1 MRDSEV
7 NQLAGSTLFR
17 SVPRETS
24 PLLEWFARARECT
37 KRRQI
42 LSLPQIPLI
51 FMAAEVKFKS
61 ILSLIPD
68 NPGVYQFIDS
78 YGVVIY
84 VGKAKNLK
92 KRVTSYFSKNQSGKT
107 IALLRKTSDIRH
119 IVVDN
124 ESDALLLENNLIKK
138 HQPRYNIL
146 LKDDK
151 TFPWICVKNEP
162 FPRVFSTRNPVRD
175 GSVYFGPYTSGL
187 MVKTLVSFIR
197 QLYKLRTCSH
207 NLTKQNIDAGK
218 FKVCLEYHLGNC
230 KAPCVGKQQESDYQE
245 NMDQIKDILKGNIST
260 VLDHLK
266 MTMAKYS
273 GELRFEEAQ
282 SIKEKIEILSRF
294 KSKSTIVSNTIRN
307 VDVFAITQESDNAYV
322 NYLKVNE
329 GAVIQALTIELKIR
343 AEEEK
348 ESILGFAITEIRQ
361 RLQSDSP
368 EIILPFE
375 PDILLDKVKYTV
387 PKAGEKL
394 KLLELAERNAIYYK
408 LEQKKKRMEHSPQ
421 ARTGKNLEKLK
432 NDLHMSELPAHIECF
447 DNSNIMGTNPVAAC
461 VVFKNARPSKVDYR
475 HFNIK
480 TVSGADDFSSM
491 EEIVYRRY
499 RRIIEENQKL
509 PQLVIIDGGKGQLS
523 SAMKS
528 IDKLGLREKITVIGI
543 AKKLEEIY
551 FPGDSV
557 PIYLD
562 KNSISLKI
570 IQQLR
575 NEAHRFGINFHRDK
589 RSSQMIKSDLD
600 QIKGIGPKT
609 KEILLKHFESAETIK
624 NASVEELENLVGSSK
639 SKVLLDYFRK

>member
-1 MRDSEV
+1 MGTE
-7 NQLAGSTLFR
+7 A
-17 SVPRETS
+17 
-24 PLLEWFARARECT
+24 
-37 KRRQI
+37 
-42 LSLPQIPLI
+42 
-51 FMAAEVKFKS
+51 KFKS
-61 ILSLIPD
+61 LLSSIPD
-68 NPGVYQFIDS
+68 NPGVYQFIDHS
-78 YGVVIY
+78 GAIIY

-107 IALLRKTSDIRH
+107 VALLKKTSDIRH

-124 ESDALLLENNLIKK
+124 ESDALLLENNLIKR

-175 GSVYFGPYTSGL
+175 GSLYFGPYTSGL
-187 MVKTLVSFIR
+187 MVKTLISFLR
-197 QLYKLRTCSH
+197 HLYKIRTCSL
-207 NLTKQNIDAGK
+207 NLTKSNIEAGK

-230 KAPCVGKQQESDYQE
+230 KAPCVGKQDEKEYIE
-245 NMDQIKDILKGNIST
+245 NIDQIRDILKGNISK
-260 VLDHLK
+260 VIEALK
-266 MTMAKYS
+266 ITMSKYS
-273 GELRFEEAQ
+273 EEMRFEEAQ
-282 SIKEKIEILSRF
+282 SVKEKIDILSGF
-294 KSKSTIVSNTIRN
+294 KSRSTVVSNTIKN

-322 NYLKVNE
+322 NYLKVVQ
-329 GAVIQALTIELKIR
+329 GAVIQALTVELKIR

-361 RLQSDSP
+361 RLSSDSP
-368 EIILPFE
+368 EIILPFK
-375 PDILLDKVKYTV
+375 PDILLAKVKYTV
-387 PKAGEKL
+387 PKTGEKQ

-421 ARTGKNLEKLK
+421 VRTGKNLEKLK
-432 NDLHMSELPAHIECF
+432 NDLHMPDLPLHIECF

-461 VVFKNARPSKVDYR
+461 VVFRNARPSKNEYR

-480 TVSGADDFSSM
+480 TVVGPDDFSSM
-491 EEIVYRRY
+491 EEIVFRRY
-499 RRIIEENQKL
+499 RRMIEENQKL

-528 IDKLGLREKITVIGI
+528 IDNLGLREKITVIGI

-570 IQQLR
+570 IQHLR

-589 RSSQMIKSDLD
+589 RSSEMIRSGLD
-600 QIKGIGPKT
+600 QIKGIGPRT
-609 KEILLKHFESAETIK
+609 KEILLKHFESVDKIK
-624 NASVEELENLVGSSK
+624 SASMEELINLVGQSK
-639 SKVLLDYFRK
+639 ASVLSGYFRK